1 MKLKIYGTGASA
13 GFPAMWCNCENC
25 QTARKLG
32 GKNLRRR
39 TCSCIDDKI
48 LIDLGPDILGMEY
61 TDGLPLYQ
69 IHHILLT
76 HSHMDHWHIDDF
88 EHINIPKSGIV
99 GPENLEIYLNQ
110 RAKDKYDYVNS
121 SHKALEET
129 IHFHLLEHMKSF
141 MIEDYKITPIQT
153 IHTRKE
159 ECYIYVIE
167 HEGKTLLYAHDSIK
181 FPESTFE
188 GVKQFKYDMVV
199 FDCTNLDIP
208 TGPNTTHMSVMD
220 NHELELKMREAGCL
234 KEGARIVITHFNH
247 GTNPTHERVSKVAEQ
262 YGYIP
267 AYDGITLEI

>member
-13 GFPAMWCNCENC
+13 GFPAMWCSCENC

-167 HEGKTLLYAHDSIK
+167 HEEKTLLYAHDSIK
-181 FPESTFE
+181 FPESTF
-188 GVKQFKYDMVV
+188 
-199 FDCTNLDIP
+199 
-208 TGPNTTHMSVMD
+208 VMD
-220 NHELELKMREAGCL
+220 NHELEMKMREAGCL

-262 YGYIP
+262 YGYIA